1 MNSEHQGHSGLGGS
15 WPGCQSMIA
24 SAEEAVGRIHA
35 GQRVFIGSGC
45 GQPQALV
52 NALLDRAG
60 ELEDVEIIH
69 LVTLSEPACR
79 HKELA
84 QHFRLRPF
92 FIADGV
98 ETATR
103 SRLSD
108 YTPILFSDIPELFR
122 SGHLPIDVAL
132 IQVTEPDEH
141 GLCSLGISV
150 DVTRSAAENA
160 ALVIAQ
166 VNRQMPW
173 TLGEGLIRV
182 QDLDV
187 LVPCDEP
194 LLETALPDPGDTQR
208 RIAEYVAALIPDS
221 STVQFGVHPIPQAL
235 LAFLKDK
242 RDLGIHTEVVSDGI
256 IELLEAGAVTGTHK
270 SNDRGKVVCSL
281 CLGTRRLYSY
291 LDKNSAF
298 CFRSAEYVSDPAVVS
313 RQRNMVAVGVA
324 SEIDLMGHVCAAETQ
339 HPASMPSSGFS
350 GLAGLADFVHG
361 ASRARGGRMIIALE
375 STRLLDNLEIRDLK
389 SEIPHRADVAC
400 EGTASR
406 VVPRL
411 SDGAAVAA
419 TCFEVHYVVTEYGVA
434 YLHGKSL
441 QERAMALISI
451 AHPEFRARLLR
462 EAIEHGYI
470 SSDLAT
476 VEGKIHIGPPTL
488 RSSKVLDD
496 GTLVS
501 FRPMHPTD
509 EPRMRD
515 FFHSLSQQTRHYR
528 FMSDRTQLPRRQ
540 VQDSVFVDYR
550 EEMAIVGTV
559 PEACGEEIIAVGGYY
574 LNPGTNRAEVAFIVR
589 DQWQNRGIGT
599 FLLKYL
605 ATIARGQG
613 IAGFTAEVL
622 VDNRA
627 MLAVLRKSGFRI
639 SNHLDGRIHSIELDF
654 D

>member
-1 MNSEHQGHSGLGGS
+1 MNIEHQGHDDLPGP
-15 WPGCQSMIA
+15 WPGCQGMIA

-35 GQRVFIGSGC
+35 GQRVFIGTGC

-52 NALLDRAG
+52 NALLKRAG

-79 HKELA
+79 HRELA

-108 YTPILFSDIPELFR
+108 YTPILFSDVPELFR
-122 SGHLPIDVAL
+122 FGHLPIDVAL

-141 GLCSLGISV
+141 GLCSLGVSV

-160 ALVIAQ
+160 TLVIAQ

-194 LLETALPDPGDTQR
+194 LLETALPDPGDTQC
-208 RIAEYVAALIPDS
+208 RIAEYVAALIPDRA
-221 STVQFGVHPIPQAL
+221 TVQFGVHPIPQAL
-235 LAFLKDK
+235 LGFLKDK
-242 RDLGIHTEVVSDGI
+242 HDLGIHTEVVSDGI
-256 IELLEAGAVTGTHK
+256 IELLEAGAVTGARK
-270 SNDRGKVVCSL
+270 SNDRGKIVCSL
-281 CLGTRRLYSY
+281 CLGTKRLYSY
-291 LDKNSAF
+291 LNKNPAF

-324 SEIDLMGHVCAAETQ
+324 SEIDLMGHVCAVETQ
-339 HPASMPSSGFS
+339 HPASPRASVPGTGFS
-350 GLAGLADFVHG
+350 GIAGLADFVHG

-375 STRLLDNLEIRDLK
+375 STRLRVGEPEPGAGD
-389 SEIPHRADVAC
+389 AAC
-400 EGTASR
+400 DEMMSR
-406 VVPRL
+406 IVPRL
-411 SDGAAVAA
+411 SDGAAIAA

-451 AHPEFRARLLR
+451 AHPDFRVRLLR

-476 VEGKIHIGPPTL
+476 VEGKIRVGPPTL
-488 RSSKVLDD
+488 RSSKALDD

-501 FRPMHPTD
+501 FRPMRPTD
-509 EPRMRD
+509 EPRMWD
-515 FFHSLSQQTRHYR
+515 FFHSLSKQTRHYR
-528 FMSDRTQLPRRQ
+528 FMSDRTQMPRRQ
-540 VQDSVFVDYR
+540 IQDSVFVDDR
-550 EEMAIVGTV
+550 EEMAIVGTI

-574 LNPGTNRAEVAFIVR
+574 LNAGTNRAEVAFIVR
-589 DQWQNRGIGT
+589 DRWQNRGIGT

-605 ATIARGQG
+605 ATVARGQG

-639 SNHLDGRIHSIELDF
+639 RNHLDGRIHSIELEF

>member
-1 MNSEHQGHSGLGGS
+1 MNIERQGHDDLPGP
-15 WPGCQSMIA
+15 WPGCQGMIA

-35 GQRVFIGSGC
+35 GQRVFIGTGC

-52 NALLDRAG
+52 NALLKRAG

-69 LVTLSEPACR
+69 LVTLAEPACR
-79 HKELA
+79 HRELA

-108 YTPILFSDIPELFR
+108 YTPILFSDVPELFR

-141 GLCSLGISV
+141 GLCSLGVSV

-173 TLGEGLIRV
+173 TVGEGLIRV

-194 LLETALPDPGDTQR
+194 LLETALPDPGDTQC

-235 LAFLKDK
+235 LGFLKDK
-242 RDLGIHTEVVSDGI
+242 HDLGIHTEVVSDGI
-256 IELLEAGAVTGTHK
+256 IELLEAGAVTGARK
-270 SNDRGKVVCSL
+270 SNDRGKIVCSL
-281 CLGTRRLYSY
+281 CLGTKRLYSY
-291 LDKNSAF
+291 LNKNPAF

-324 SEIDLMGHVCAAETQ
+324 SEIDLMGHVCAVEAQ
-339 HPASMPSSGFS
+339 HPASPRASVPGTGFS
-350 GLAGLADFVHG
+350 GIAGLADFVHG

-375 STRLLDNLEIRDLK
+375 STRLRVGEPEPGAGD
-389 SEIPHRADVAC
+389 AAC
-400 EGTASR
+400 DEMMSR
-406 VVPRL
+406 IVPRL

-441 QERAMALISI
+441 QERAMALIRI

-476 VEGKIHIGPPTL
+476 VEGKIRVGPPTL
-488 RSSKVLDD
+488 RSSKALDD

-501 FRPMHPTD
+501 FRPMRPTD
-509 EPRMRD
+509 EPRMWD
-515 FFHSLSQQTRHYR
+515 FFHSLSKQTRHYR
-528 FMSDRTQLPRRQ
+528 FMSDRTQMPRRQ
-540 VQDSVFVDYR
+540 IQDSVFVDYR
-550 EEMAIVGTV
+550 EEMAIVGTI

-589 DQWQNRGIGT
+589 DRWQNRGIGT

-605 ATIARGQG
+605 ATVARGQG

-639 SNHLDGRIHSIELDF
+639 RNHLDGRIHSIELEF